1 MVVEKGKRVH
11 VTLKN
16 SLPELTTY
24 HWHGIEVP
32 GPITDGGCHAPVY
45 PGEEKQIEFTVHEH
59 NQLDYRAD
67 YNQMGIFGD
76 TLMING
82 VVRMLLR
89 KRSDCFS

>member
-45 PGEEKQIEFTVHEH
+45 PGEEKQIEFTV
-59 NQLDYRAD
+59 NQPAALTWLHAHPCPSTAA
-67 YNQMGIFGD
+67 Q
-76 TLMING
+76 
-82 VVRMLLR
+82 V
-89 KRSDCFS
+89 